1 LAVGVACSSS
11 KCEAAV
17 DDAFRPLLNRRER
30 DKVIKLRLDL
40 ESDDATLVAAAR
52 TAVERF
58 KILRQEAAA
67 ASAGQNASGPV
78 GEDDGQAPLGEGGDV
93 NTPHPTLM
101 CTRYLKVNV
110 GNLYG

>member
-1 LAVGVACSSS
+1 MACSSS

-40 ESDDATLVAAAR
+40 ESDGAMLVAAAR

-67 ASAGQNASGPV
+67 ASAGQNAT
-78 GEDDGQAPLGEGGDV
+78 DDGQAPLGEGGDV

>member
-1 LAVGVACSSS
+1 MACSSS

-17 DDAFRPLLNRRER
+17 DDAFRPLLNRCER
-30 DKVIKLRLDL
+30 DKIIKLRLDL
-40 ESDDATLVAAAR
+40 ESDGATLVAAAR

-58 KILRQEAAA
+58 KILRHEEAAA

-78 GEDDGQAPLGEGGDV
+78 GADDGQAPLGEGGDGDA

-101 CTRYLKVNV
+101 
-110 GNLYG
+110 